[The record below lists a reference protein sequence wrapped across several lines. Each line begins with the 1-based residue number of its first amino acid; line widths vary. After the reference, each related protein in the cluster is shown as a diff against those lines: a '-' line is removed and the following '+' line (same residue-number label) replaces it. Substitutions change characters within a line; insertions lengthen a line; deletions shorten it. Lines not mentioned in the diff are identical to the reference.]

1 MNRIPPTIDMSPDG
15 TFRAPPR
22 PQRLPFSTKLAVG
35 GVLVAALGASLAV
48 AFLAIWVV
56 SLILPVVII
65 AGGVAWAAMKYRRW
79 QLLRSQGHGGQG
91 HGGPLEPGRFG
102 Q

>member
-1 MNRIPPTIDMSPDG
+1 MDRIPPTIDMLPDG

-22 PQRLPFSTKLAVG
+22 PPRLPFSTKLALG
-35 GVLVAALGASLAV
+35 GILVAILGASLAV

-65 AGGVAWAAMKYRRW
+65 AGGVAYLAMKYRRW
-79 QLLRSQGHGGQG
+79 QLLRGQRDG
-91 HGGPLEPGRFG
+91 LPLQPGRFG